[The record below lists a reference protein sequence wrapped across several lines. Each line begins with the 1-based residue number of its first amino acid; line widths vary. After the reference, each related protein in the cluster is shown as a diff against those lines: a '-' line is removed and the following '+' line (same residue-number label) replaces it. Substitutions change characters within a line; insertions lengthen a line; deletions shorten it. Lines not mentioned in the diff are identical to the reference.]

1 MREPKNT
8 KKLEKRRL
16 DDAWASST
24 IKGVVLS
31 YVRICEGIKM
41 VLLAAARARGGEIA
55 RQGGRGTTLDE

>member
-55 RQGGRGTTLDE
+55 RQ